1 MDLKVYVLN
10 VFGEDIHDVF
20 VFSSYEKA
28 VNQIRIIL
36 KDHYHFDTDTPY
48 LTEQKMKDVI
58 TEMESIIYDDG
69 EYESGDD
76 LKFTIDERYVD

>member
-20 VFSSYEKA
+20 VFDSYEKA
-28 VNQIRIIL
+28 VNQIRTTL

-58 TEMESIIYDDG
+58 TEMEYIIYEDG
-69 EYESGDD
+69 EYENEDD
-76 LKFTIDERYVD
+76 LRFTIDERYVD

>member
-1 MDLKVYVLN
+1 MDLKVFVLN

-20 VFSSYEKA
+20 VFDSYEKA
-28 VNQIRIIL
+28 VNKIRITL
-36 KDHYHFDTDTPY
+36 KDYYHFDTDTPY
-48 LTEQKMKDVI
+48 LTEQEMKDVI

>member
-1 MDLKVYVLN
+1 MDLKVFVLN

-28 VNQIRIIL
+28 VNQIRITL
-36 KDHYHFDTDTPY
+36 KDYYHFDTDTPY
-48 LTEQKMKDVI
+48 LTGQEMKDVI
-58 TEMESIIYDDG
+58 AEMESIIYDDG

-76 LKFTIDERYVD
+76 LRFTIDERYVD